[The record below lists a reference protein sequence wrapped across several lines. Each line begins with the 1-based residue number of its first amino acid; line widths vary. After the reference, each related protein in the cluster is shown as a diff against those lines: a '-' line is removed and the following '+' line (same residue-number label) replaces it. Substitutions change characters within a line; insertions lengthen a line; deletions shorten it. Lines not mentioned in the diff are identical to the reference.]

1 MLRAALIA
9 CALVV
14 AAPVAANAVDPAD
27 QARKAALR
35 LDEAAQQLQQ
45 AKSARNRVKALSE
58 TLRGYE
64 DGLEAMREGLRRAAI
79 REKQLIAELTAREAD
94 ISRLLGVLQTMRQ
107 APAPLLFL
115 HPAGPTGTA
124 RSGMILAD
132 VAPSLNAR
140 ADTLRT
146 QLQEVQTLRVLQQSA
161 ADTLAKGLS
170 GAQEARTELS
180 QAIADRTP
188 LPRRFTEDPVKTAIL
203 IASTETLEGF
213 ASSLSEIAQ
222 GEREGSL
229 PDISYRKGELPLPVQ
244 GQMLR
249 KAGEADSAGITRPGI
264 LFATRPRALVT
275 SSTAAT
281 IRYRGPLL
289 DYGNVMILEPQAGV
303 LFVFA
308 GLDVVYGNIGEVVP
322 AGSPLGLMGGNEAF
336 DGEVITQSGEGAGN
350 SRSET
355 LYIEVRQD
363 NQPVDPA
370 QWFAIQE
377 G

>member
-35 LDEAAQQLQQ
+35 LDEAAQQLRQ